1 MSMCVGLAGEA
12 VLGVRRRERRRR
24 QGREAWVKG
33 LKVARK
39 VVIVWIGMD
48 ILAVVVVMCV
58 VG

>member
-1 MSMCVGLAGEA
+1 MSMWDVE
-12 VLGVRRRERRRR
+12 GVRRRERRRR

-48 ILAVVVVMCV
+48 ILVVVVV
-58 VG
+58 VVEGVERFDSW